1 MSWLW
6 LSDIA
11 ITQEL
16 TSLTLIVNTILSSLP
31 TPQTRLLVLLTI
43 QRVKRADS
51 QDQDWIEGLPGA

>member
-51 QDQDWIEGLPGA
+51 QDQD